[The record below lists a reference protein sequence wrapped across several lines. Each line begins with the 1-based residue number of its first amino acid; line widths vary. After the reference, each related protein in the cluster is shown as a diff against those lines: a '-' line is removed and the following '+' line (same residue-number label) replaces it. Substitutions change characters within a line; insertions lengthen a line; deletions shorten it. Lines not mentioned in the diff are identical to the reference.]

1 MIFNYCKRML
11 LHAALVAGLAV
22 LVGCGGGGSGGD
34 SGVLGGGV
42 PSGVPTT
49 TSSAVLNPTA
59 PAGQI
64 LIGNEFDGPFVLDL
78 RTGNYVELLALDWEE
93 RMDRNIF
100 AGLWVRFSDDR
111 QEIIE
116 SETSCSLRAGALTR
130 DDCVIFRDSA
140 GRETSRFTIPSGGTS
155 GLGLHPPAQLSPDGQ
170 FVAAAVD
177 LELDGLGRLHI
188 YNREGDLLSVS
199 AENQLLSGD
208 QFAWLPDNSLIYASD
223 QTLYLTTPNSA
234 QGSVFVEF
242 PPNAGRPAQLALSP
256 DGTRLAFTLI
266 TVPRPFRG
274 SVWIINLD
282 GSAFNRL
289 ALTQPEDELR
299 IRFPTWSPDGSQIF
313 LVDGSVPLQFAYIVP
328 ADGEDV
334 LLTVDQ
340 PTEAIRIESFYNRD
354 VSGFASFTDPEPSFD
369 VFSNGLQWLQ

>member
-1 MIFNYCKRML
+1 M
-11 LHAALVAGLAV
+11 
-22 LVGCGGGGSGGD
+22 
-34 SGVLGGGV
+34 
-42 PSGVPTT
+42 
-49 TSSAVLNPTA
+49 
-59 PAGQI
+59 
-64 LIGNEFDGPFVLDL
+64 
-78 RTGNYVELLALDWEE
+78 
-93 RMDRNIF
+93 
-100 AGLWVRFSDDR
+100 
-111 QEIIE
+111 
-116 SETSCSLRAGALTR
+116 
-130 DDCVIFRDSA
+130 
-140 GRETSRFTIPSGGTS
+140 
-155 GLGLHPPAQLSPDGQ
+155 
-170 FVAAAVD
+170 
-177 LELDGLGRLHI
+177 
-188 YNREGDLLSVS
+188 
-199 AENQLLSGD
+199 
-208 QFAWLPDNSLIYASD
+208 
-223 QTLYLTTPNSA
+223 
-234 QGSVFVEF
+234 EF

-313 LVDGSVPLQFAYIVP
+313 LVDGAVPLQFAYIVP

-369 VFSNGLQWLQ
+369 VFANGLQWLQ